1 MNCIFRKPLLVS
13 PLLIVT
19 FAATVLVSRAQ
30 NPPQASAPPA
40 IPKTA
45 SQQFKNIQVLK
56 DVPADQLIPAMQ
68 FITASLGVECEY
80 CHVEKAFDKDD
91 KKPKVTARK
100 MMEMMI
106 TINNENFESHRM
118 VTCYTCHEGGAH
130 PVSIPVIAEHEKKS
144 DTEAGTISATG
155 NPVPDSLL
163 DQYLAAVGGADA
175 LKKINTRV
183 AKGNVIAFGD
193 QHMPVDIYA
202 KAPDMRVSVMH
213 TKEGESVTAYN
224 GKVGWLSVP
233 GRVHMMNV
241 QESFGARM
249 DADLAFA
256 ADVKPLYTK
265 WETLPGEK
273 IAGHDTWLVVGHKE
287 GEPPLKLYLDQES
300 NLLLRLVRYTD
311 SPLGYNPTQI
321 DYADY
326 RAADGIRIPYRWTIA
341 RPGNRFTI
349 QVEQLQQN
357 VPVDDAKFVPPPP
370 TPPPTSAPAH

>member
-80 CHVEKAFDKDD
+80 CHVEHAMDKDD
-91 KKPKVTARK
+91 KKTKVTARK

-106 TINNENFESHRM
+106 TINAENFDGHRV
-118 VTCYTCHEGGAH
+118 VTCYTCHQGAAK
-130 PVSIPVIAEHEKKS
+130 PVGIPIISEHEKMP
-144 DTEAGTISATG
+144 EMMAGDGKAAAA
-155 NPVPDSLL
+155 NPAADSLL
-163 DQYLAAVGGADA
+163 DKYLAAVGGAEA
-175 LKKINTRV
+175 LKKITTRM
-183 AKGNVIAFGD
+183 AKGTVTAFGD
-193 QHMPVDIYA
+193 QHMPVEIFS
-202 KAPDMRVSVMH
+202 KAPDKRVSVM
-213 TKEGESVTAYN
+213 KMKDGESVTAYN
-224 GKVGWLSVP
+224 GKVGWLAIP
-233 GRVHMMNV
+233 GRVHMLNA
-241 QESFGARM
+241 QESFGAKM
-249 DADLAFA
+249 DADFAFA
-256 ADVKPLYTK
+256 ADVKSLYPK
-265 WETLPGEK
+265 WETLLGEK
-273 IAGHDTWLVVGHKE
+273 IDGKETWLVVGKKE
-287 GEPPLKLYLDQES
+287 GEPPLKLYFDQQS
-300 NLLLRLVRYTD
+300 NLLLRLIRYID

-326 RAADGIRIPYRWTIA
+326 RAMDGVKTPYRWTVA

-349 QVEQLQQN
+349 QVDELRQN
-357 VPVDDAKFVPPPP
+357 VPVDDAKFIQPPPP
-370 TPPPTSAPAH
+370 PSPPPPP